1 MMDHPLVTQSHEKDV
16 TAVSRFARAAREIT
30 GAKLAEWYRQEL
42 AAAPKR
48 EEHYK
53 LYFVGCVF
61 GLKATADSSRRLSG
75 VEFYKQTFLK
85 LN

>member
-1 MMDHPLVTQSHEKDV
+1 MIDHPLVTQGQEKDL

-30 GAKLAEWYRQEL
+30 GAKLAECYRREL
-42 AAAPKR
+42 AAALKR
-48 EEHYK
+48 EEHDK

-61 GLKATADSSRRLSG
+61 RLKATADSSRRLNG
-75 VEFYKQTFLK
+75 VEFYKQTVLE